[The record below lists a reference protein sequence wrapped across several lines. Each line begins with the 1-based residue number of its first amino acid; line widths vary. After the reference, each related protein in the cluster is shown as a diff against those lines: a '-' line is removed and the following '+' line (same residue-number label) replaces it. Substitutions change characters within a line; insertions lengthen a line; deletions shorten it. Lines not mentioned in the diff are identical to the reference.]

1 MATRVKIFPNPK
13 YKRNGHKSLIYTLRK
28 YGITPAEGTTSFYR
42 TPQKTLMMK
51 SDTGSDTEVTA
62 ENQQNDAFW
71 LCPVTV
77 GTPGQKL
84 MLVRRHN
91 APHVYD

>member
-1 MATRVKIFPNPK
+1 MATRVKIFTNPK